1 MSRWSSQTKY
11 SKITNIAITN
21 FFVAWKLGLV
31 VATVLSRAQLWY
43 GYLGLNTIFLGRKR
57 APQSSDNLSPVKM
70 EQKNNEEEV
79 DQDRHDDHDK
89 GSSDG
94 YIGVE
99 VETKEEDEA

>member
-1 MSRWSSQTKY
+1 
-11 SKITNIAITN
+11 
-21 FFVAWKLGLV
+21 
-31 VATVLSRAQLWY
+31 
-43 GYLGLNTIFLGRKR
+43 
-57 APQSSDNLSPVKM
+57 M

-99 VETKEEDEA
+99 VETKEEDEAQEGGYDGLDIIKEEDGIGEFGDEEDVLGGEDGFIVGSAIVCSGQFFLIISFFQ